1 MRANSGERWGSV
13 SVGLHWTIAGL
24 ILLVQLPSGVV
35 MGELGRG
42 PLQNALYFTHKNVG
56 IIVLL
61 LAVVRLAWRLRNPGP
76 ALPRDLPGWQAAAAR
91 LTHFLLYALIFVMPV
106 SGYLYT
112 AAGGFPVPLLGIVEL
127 GGLAPRNKP
136 LADAMG
142 AVHYWSQWLLYLAA
156 AAHVGGALQ
165 HHFVRRDDVLRRMLP
180 YRERSAG
187 PATGPAARGG
197 PGRGLRA

>member
-24 ILLVQLPSGVV
+24 ILLVQLPSGLV
-35 MGELGRG
+35 MGALGRG

-56 IIVLL
+56 IAVLL
-61 LAVVRLAWRLRNPGP
+61 LAIVRLAWRLRNPGP
-76 ALPRDLPGWQAAAAR
+76 ALPADLPGWQAAAAR

-112 AAGGFPVPLLGIVEL
+112 ALGGFPVPLLGMVEL
-127 GGLAPRNKP
+127 GGLVGRNKP

-142 AVHYWSQWLLYLAA
+142 AVHYWSQWLLYAAA
-156 AAHVGGALQ
+156 AAHFIQLPAGRRWRNSCACACSRTSTCPHTAPCGG
-165 HHFVRRDDVLRRMLP
+165 
-180 YRERSAG
+180 
-187 PATGPAARGG
+187 TGR
-197 PGRGLRA
+197 